1 MLPGTVPVTIV
12 TASLDVSNLVLMLAG
27 LSFLG
32 LGAPQPAPELGAMSA
47 QGLTYLF
54 TDWWIPVMPAVG
66 VALIAIVA
74 NFAGDALRDRI
85 QDS

>member
-1 MLPGTVPVTIV
+1 
-12 TASLDVSNLVLMLAG
+12 
-27 LSFLG
+27 
-32 LGAPQPAPELGAMSA
+32 MSA

-85 QDS
+85 GDR